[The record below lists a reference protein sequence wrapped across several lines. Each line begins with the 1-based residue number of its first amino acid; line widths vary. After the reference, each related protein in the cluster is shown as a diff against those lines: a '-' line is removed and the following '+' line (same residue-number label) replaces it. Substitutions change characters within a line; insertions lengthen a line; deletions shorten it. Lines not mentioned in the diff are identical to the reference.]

1 MDNSTIIKLH
11 NCYDED
17 MNLEDLNKI
26 IDDDTANTSKLHDI
40 APTTTKTPGKPKVS
54 KKVNRPPTR
63 KEKAF
68 VKHLIENPKSTIT
81 EAYTSAYNVKPTT
94 KQASIHSQ
102 ASATLHKPTVISELS
117 KYSNLVENTIINTVN
132 EWGNEENTRRR
143 EIAINSAMYVHDKI
157 FGKAKQ
163 SIQTESKVVSIN
175 INLTGDDEKPP
186 ENL

>member
-17 MNLEDLNKI
+17 MNLEDLNTM
-26 IDDDTANTSKLHDI
+26 IDNDTPNTSKLHAI
-40 APTTTKTPGKPKVS
+40 APTNKELPGKPKVAR
-54 KKVNRPPTR
+54 KKNRPPTR

-68 VKHLIENPKSTIT
+68 VEHLVNNPKATAT
-81 EAYTSAYNVKPTT
+81 DAYKAAYNTENMKKGTIYNEASVTMNKPV
-94 KQASIHSQ
+94 
-102 ASATLHKPTVISELS
+102 VISELS

-132 EWGNEENTRRR
+132 EWGNEENTRKR

-186 ENL
+186 ENI